1 VRWVFHGQ
9 GRKEASD
16 THGYSARPFEAQ
28 GLFIWKRDVI
38 EAQRQLANELKSI
51 LYRWED
57 ESDLDDQAMLESVK
71 LMIDDFFD
79 EEVVD
84 FESELG
90 EE

>member
-1 VRWVFHGQ
+1 M
-9 GRKEASD
+9 
-16 THGYSARPFEAQ
+16 T
-28 GLFIWKRDVI
+28 

-51 LYRWED
+51 LHRWED